1 MSIRTSG
8 YYKEQQAGEEIL
20 KNSNFENGLEN
31 WKNYGWKSVEWVPS
45 YNYEPAV
52 KLTFYPTICN
62 FRYTGLTEIYPEDL
76 LMMNVTLK
84 EISNSNPVFFSLY
97 FYDKFGYYLE
107 KRSYEVELKAD
118 TNLSITKFFS
128 VSEILTEKEI
138 DYSVVRAVRPA
149 IEAYQAD
156 GWSDNDVLYIKNISL
171 RRVNPEWFKVYP
183 VLMYNIY
190 KPTTGMS
197 LGTYFSEEFHTG
209 IFHSGEY
216 NLLVTYLE
224 ETGGSNSFTLS
235 VTIQSYDYAGNIW
248 YDAVVFDDVECA
260 AGSTVSNKLYTKI
273 ATAGL
278 GMRQRVKMVLSGS
291 GTCGGIVL
299 NVSSTYK
306 Q

>member
-1 MSIRTSG
+1 MIRTSG
-8 YYKEQQAGEEIL
+8 YYKEKQVGDEIL

-31 WKNYGWKSVEWVPS
+31 WMNYGWKSVEWIPK
-45 YNYEPAV
+45 YNYEPVV

-76 LMMNVTLK
+76 LMMNATLEAVSK
-84 EISNSNPVFFSLY
+84 NQTVFFSLY
-97 FYDKFGYYLE
+97 FFDKFGYFVE

-118 TNLSITKFFS
+118 TNMSITKLFS

-156 GWSDNDVLYIKNISL
+156 GWSDNDMLYIKNISL

-183 VLMYNIY
+183 VMIY
-190 KPTTGMS
+190 KVYETSGMS
-197 LGTYFSEEFHTG
+197 TGTYYSEEYHSG

-216 NLLVTYLE
+216 NLNIVGLE
-224 ETGGSNSFTLS
+224 ESGGSNPFTLS

-248 YDAVVFDDVECA
+248 YDAVVFDDIVCA
-260 AGSTVSNKLYTKI
+260 AGGTVSNKVYTKI

-278 GMRQRVKMVLSGS
+278 GMRQRVKAVLSGS
-291 GTCGGIVL
+291 GTPGVVVF
-299 NVSSTYK
+299 NVSAIYK

>member
-8 YYKEQQAGEEIL
+8 YYKEKQVGDEIL

-31 WKNYGWKSVEWVPS
+31 WQNYGWKSVEWIPS
-45 YNYEPAV
+45 YNYEPVV

-76 LMMNVTLK
+76 LMMNATLEAVSK
-84 EISNSNPVFFSLY
+84 NQTVFFSLY
-97 FYDKFGYYLE
+97 FFDKFGYFVE

-118 TNLSITKFFS
+118 TNMSITKLFS

-149 IEAYQAD
+149 IEAYQLD
-156 GWSDNDVLYIKNISL
+156 GWSDNDMLYIKNISL
-171 RRVNPEWFKVYP
+171 RRVNPEWLKVYP
-183 VLMYNIY
+183 VMLYKIY
-190 KPTTGMS
+190 EPTTGMS

-224 ETGGSNSFTLS
+224 ETGGSNSFT
-235 VTIQSYDYAGNIW
+235 
-248 YDAVVFDDVECA
+248 
-260 AGSTVSNKLYTKI
+260 GSIFPSLFNS
-273 ATAGL
+273 AT
-278 GMRQRVKMVLSGS
+278 
-291 GTCGGIVL
+291 
-299 NVSSTYK
+299 
-306 Q
+306 

>member
-1 MSIRTSG
+1 MIRTSG
-8 YYKEQQAGEEIL
+8 YYKEKQAGDEIL

-52 KLTFYPTICN
+52 KLTFYPAICN

-84 EISNSNPVFFSLY
+84 EISNSNPVFFALY

-107 KRSYEVELKAD
+107 KRSYEVELEAD
-118 TNLSITKFFS
+118 TNLSITKLFS

-183 VLMYNIY
+183 VMMYKVYEISGLA
-190 KPTTGMS
+190 T
-197 LGTYFSEEFHTG
+197 GTYYSEEHHSG
-209 IFHSGEY
+209 IFNKGEY
-216 NLLVTYLE
+216 NLKVTSLT
-224 ETGGSNSFTLS
+224 ETGGSNSITLS

-248 YDAVVFDDVECA
+248 YDSVVFDDIDVA
-260 AGSTVSNKLYTKI
+260 AGSSVTNKVYTKI

-278 GMRQRVKMVLSGS
+278 GMRQRVKAVLSGS
-291 GTCGGIVL
+291 GTPGVVVF
-299 NVSSTYK
+299 NVTATYK

>member
-8 YYKEQQAGEEIL
+8 YYKEKQVGDEIL

-31 WKNYGWKSVEWVPS
+31 WQNYGWKSVEWIPS
-45 YNYEPAV
+45 YNYEPVV

-76 LMMNVTLK
+76 LMMNATLEAVSK
-84 EISNSNPVFFSLY
+84 NQTVFFSLY
-97 FYDKFGYYLE
+97 FFDKFGYFVE

-118 TNLSITKFFS
+118 TNMSITKLFS

-149 IEAYQAD
+149 IEAYQLD

-183 VLMYNIY
+183 VMIY
-190 KPTTGMS
+190 KVYETSGMS
-197 LGTYFSEEFHTG
+197 TGTYYSEEHHSG
-209 IFHSGEY
+209 IFNKGEY
-216 NLLVTYLE
+216 NLNIVGLE
-224 ETGGSNSFTLS
+224 ESGGSNSFTLS
-235 VTIQSYDYAGNIW
+235 VTVQSYDAGGNVW
-248 YDAVVFDDVECA
+248 YDSVVFDDVVCA
-260 AGSTVSNKLYTKI
+260 AGGSVSNKVYTKI

-278 GMRQRVKMVLSGS
+278 GMRQRVKAVLSGS
-291 GTCGGIVL
+291 GTPGVVVF
-299 NVSSTYK
+299 NVSATYK